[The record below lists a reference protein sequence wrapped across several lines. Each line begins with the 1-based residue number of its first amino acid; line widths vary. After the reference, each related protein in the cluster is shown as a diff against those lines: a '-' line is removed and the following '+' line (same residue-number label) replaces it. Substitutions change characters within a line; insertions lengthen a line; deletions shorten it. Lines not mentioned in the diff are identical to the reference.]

1 MKLHISFDNI
11 EQDKVLEIA
20 SQVAKYAD
28 AIEIGP
34 FLLYKYGTKLI
45 ENLIQTVPEIVIA
58 TDAKIISRGK
68 EISQLMV
75 DAGATWVSVMA
86 GTDKEVIHN
95 VCSTLHASNRK
106 AMLDVRDTASVGQ
119 SALEAKSLGVD
130 AILFQVPYEL
140 DNPVNFIDKW
150 DMLHG
155 NTQLPIYISTRVTR
169 DNIHKIIEFNPAG
182 IIIGAAITSALNPA
196 AEAEFFKNLCD

>member
-1 MKLHISFDNI
+1 MKLRISFDNI
-11 EQDKVLEIA
+11 EQDKILEVA

-34 FLLYKYGTKLI
+34 FLLYKHGTKLI
-45 ENLIQTVPEIVIA
+45 ESLIQTVPEIVIA
-58 TDAKIISRGK
+58 ADAKIISRGK

-75 DAGATWVSVMA
+75 DAGATWVTVMA

-95 VCSTLHASNRK
+95 VCSTLHANNRK
-106 AMLDVRDTASVGQ
+106 AMLDVRDTASAGQ
-119 SALEAKSLGVD
+119 SALEAKSLGID
-130 AILFQVPYEL
+130 AILFQAPYEL

-150 DMLHG
+150 DMLRG
-155 NTQLPIYISTRVTR
+155 NTQLPIYISTKVTR
-169 DNIHKIIEFNPAG
+169 ENIHKIIEFQPAG
-182 IIIGAAITSALNPA
+182 IIVGQAITGAQDPA